1 MKTRNP
7 FLPVSAPA
15 TLRFLVPAVALALV
29 GMMPAEAG
37 WRGHGHHH
45 HHHHVVVTRP
55 LVRVRPVVVRPA
67 PVVVAPVPVVRVHPV
82 PVSVAV
88 QARLKARGYYHATVD
103 GIVGPATSAAIRA
116 FQYDHGLAVT
126 GTITPALLRALHL

>member
-1 MKTRNP
+1 
-7 FLPVSAPA
+7 
-15 TLRFLVPAVALALV
+15 
-29 GMMPAEAG
+29 
-37 WRGHGHHH
+37 
-45 HHHHVVVTRP
+45 
-55 LVRVRPVVVRPA
+55 
-67 PVVVAPVPVVRVHPV
+67 VVRVHPV
-82 PVSVAV
+82 PVSVDV